1 MKSHDRVASE
11 KWLATLSPNYP
22 PLPSCRH
29 CRRASRERTGL
40 TGDLRNQCSI
50 SLLNDI
56 LEQTEAIEVIKA
68 FRLGK
73 RADTSSMPIRPL
85 PLKVVLAS
93 SDQTSLI
100 LSKRFMIK
108 GSSPGDA
115 ELPPVEYVKTRIYPI
130 LLPILT
136 EMLEEAARRECFE
149 RPHFAFNGLD
159 FITLNLYARNPRRCG
174 TTQINQLGDIPWV
187 AGHWKTNP
195 RAPLPLSWQWTSAE
209 AATVLQSHW
218 RGYMVRRME
227 EVQEMRQWQRDW
239 RAMNRSSEGAAI

>member
-1 MKSHDRVASE
+1 MERKPLVDTNSENAKLCQMKSVSE
-11 KWLATLSPNYP
+11 SDNSDEKT
-22 PLPSCRH
+22 
-29 CRRASRERTGL
+29 
-40 TGDLRNQCSI
+40 
-50 SLLNDI
+50 LLNCI
-56 LEQTEAIEVIKA
+56 
-68 FRLGK
+68 
-73 RADTSSMPIRPL
+73 
-85 PLKVVLAS
+85 PLKDITKICWA
-93 SDQTSLI
+93 
-100 LSKRFMIK
+100 REN
-108 GSSPGDA
+108 
-115 ELPPVEYVKTRIYPI
+115 ELPRSVNGISSIGVFERNDEDDVEMNKADAGDEDLPPIEYVKNRIYPI

-187 AGHWKTNP
+187 AEHWKTNP

-239 RAMNRSSEGAAI
+239 RAINRSSGGAAN

>member
-1 MKSHDRVASE
+1 MEKKPLLDANPENTKSYQMKSVSE
-11 KWLATLSPNYP
+11 SDNSDEKTPINCI
-22 PLPSCRH
+22 PLKDITKICR
-29 CRRASRERTGL
+29 ARENEL
-40 TGDLRNQCSI
+40 TNSI
-50 SLLNDI
+50 NGISSIGVSELNDKDDV
-56 LEQTEAIEVIKA
+56 VIKNEEA
-68 FRLGK
+68 
-73 RADTSSMPIRPL
+73 
-85 PLKVVLAS
+85 
-93 SDQTSLI
+93 
-100 LSKRFMIK
+100 
-108 GSSPGDA
+108 GDA
-115 ELPPVEYVKTRIYPI
+115 ELPPIEYVKTRIYPI

-187 AGHWKTNP
+187 AEHWKTNP